1 MIKEAPSF
9 QPFSDKPIA
18 LVSESG
24 EWTGQF
30 ELNLDDDQ
38 LRRFYFDMLRGR
50 LLDERL
56 VKLRFQGATSFTAPS
71 SGHEAAQVGIA
82 HAFKPGFDWI
92 FPYYRDTALM
102 IAMGLGMEEF
112 MAQMM
117 ASKLDSARGRQMP
130 AHPGSRE
137 LNAFTVASPIAS
149 HVAPAAGAAISMKIQ
164 GTGQVVINT
173 FGDGAT
179 SEGDFHAGINFAG
192 VQGAPAV
199 FVCQNNRY
207 AISADYHHQTA
218 SENIAMKA
226 HAYGMPGYLVDGMD
240 VLASYFVMKEAVQRA
255 REGVGPSL
263 VEMQVYRFGAHSSDD
278 DDSVY
283 RPREEVEAWRRR
295 DPLDRYRRFLA
306 KRKLWNEAED
316 KAMREQIDAEISA
329 AIQVNRDAGRAETD
343 WMFDDVTAEM
353 LPNLARQK
361 ADWQKLN
368 D

>member
-18 LVSESG
+18 LVSENG

-30 ELNLDDDQ
+30 ELNLDDDL
-38 LRRFYFDMLRGR
+38 LRRFYHDMLKGR

-56 VKLRFQGATSFTAPS
+56 MKLRFQGATTFTAPS

-82 HAFKPGFDWI
+82 HAFKPGFDWV

-102 IAMGLGMEEF
+102 LAMGVSTEEF
-112 MAQMM
+112 LAQMM
-117 ASKLDSARGRQMP
+117 ASTLDPARGRQMP
-130 AHPGSRE
+130 AHPGSKA

-149 HVAPAAGAAISMKIQ
+149 HVPPAAGAAISMKIQ

-192 VQGAPAV
+192 VQGAPIV

-218 SENIAMKA
+218 SENIALKA

-240 VLASYFVMKEAVQRA
+240 VLASYFVMVEAVKRA

-263 VEMQVYRFGAHSSDD
+263 VEMQVYRYGAHSSDD

-295 DPLDRYRRFLA
+295 DPLDRYRRFLV
-306 KRKLWNEAED
+306 KRNLWNEAD
-316 KAMREQIDAEISA
+316 DQAMRESIDAEISRA
-329 AIQVNRDAGRAETD
+329 AQANRDAGKAPLE

-353 LPNLARQK
+353 LPHLARQK

>member
-9 QPFSDKPIA
+9 QPFSDKPISV
-18 LVSESG
+18 VSESG

-30 ELNLDDDQ
+30 ELDLDESL
-38 LRRFYFDMLRGR
+38 LRRFYRDMLVGR
-50 LLDERL
+50 LLDDRMM
-56 VKLRFQGATSFTAPS
+56 KLRFQGATTFTAPS
-71 SGHEAAQVGIA
+71 SGHEAAQIGIA
-82 HAFKPGFDWI
+82 HSFKPAFDWL

-102 IAMGLGMEEF
+102 IAMGVPLSELL
-112 MAQMM
+112 AQMM
-117 ASKLDSARGRQMP
+117 ASTLDPARGRQMP
-130 AHPGSRE
+130 AHPGSKE

-149 HVAPAAGAAISMKIQ
+149 HIPPAAGAAISMKLQ
-164 GTGQVVINT
+164 ATGQVVVTT

-218 SENIAMKA
+218 SENIALKA

-240 VLASYFVMKEAVQRA
+240 VLASYFVMRDAVNRA
-255 REGVGPSL
+255 RDGIGPSL
-263 VEMQVYRFGAHSSDD
+263 VEMQVYRYGAHSSDD

-283 RPREEVEAWRRR
+283 RPKAEVEAWRKR
-295 DPLDRYRRFLA
+295 DPLIRYRKFLQ
-306 KRKLWNEAED
+306 KRGLWTEAED
-316 KAMREQIDAEISA
+316 GQMRAEIEAEISEA
-329 AIQVNRDAGRAETD
+329 VQLNRDAGRVPEE
-343 WMFDDVTAEM
+343 WMFDDVTKDM

-361 ADWQKLN
+361 ADWQKHRN
-368 D
+368 

>member
-9 QPFSDKPIA
+9 QPFSDKPIS
-18 LVSESG
+18 LLSESG

-30 ELNLDDDQ
+30 ELDLDDTQ
-38 LRRFYFDMLRGR
+38 LRRFYYDMLRGR

-71 SGHEAAQVGIA
+71 SGHEAAQIGIA
-82 HAFKPGFDWI
+82 HSFKPGFDWI

-102 IAMGLGMEEF
+102 IAMGVSLEEYL
-112 MAQMM
+112 AQMM
-117 ASKLDSARGRQMP
+117 ASTLDPARGRQMP
-130 AHPGSRE
+130 AHPGSKE

-149 HVAPAAGAAISMKIQ
+149 HIAPAAGTAISMKLQ
-164 GTGQVVINT
+164 GTGQVVIAT

-192 VQGAPAV
+192 VKGAPAV

-240 VLASYFVMKEAVQRA
+240 VLASYYVMRDAVKRA
-255 REGVGPSL
+255 REGVGPAL
-263 VEMQVYRFGAHSSDD
+263 VELQVYRYGAHSSDD

-283 RPREEVEAWRRR
+283 RPRAELEAWLKR
-295 DPLDRYRRFLA
+295 DPLDRFRRFLD
-306 KRKLWNEAED
+306 RRGLWSDADEE
-316 KAMREQIDAEISA
+316 RTRQEIDAQITA
-329 AIQVNRDAGRAETD
+329 AIQVNRDAGRVPEE
-343 WMFDDVTAEM
+343 WMFDDVHDEM
-353 LPNLARQK
+353 LPNLAKQK
-361 ADWQKLN
+361 ALWQKTN